1 MSAPPRGDVH
11 QTASHPGEPATDKP
25 LSSPDRV
32 VAAIING
39 IAMGRFVPGQRLLE
53 ADLTRSL
60 NISRG
65 PVREALKRLA
75 AERII
80 TLTRHR
86 GAHIRSLTRQEVDE
100 LMQVIEVLTGF
111 AAGLAARRIDEGG
124 NRAHF
129 IRAYER
135 LMACRYAGDGFAS
148 MESRDRFYGAM
159 LHIGHN
165 RELARLLPATQV
177 QLIRMQFQ
185 SYLHSAD
192 RERLFHEYESIGE
205 AILAGDAIQ
214 ADRFTRLHMDR
225 SRKIYLGLPDAA
237 FALDSGDNS

>member
-1 MSAPPRGDVH
+1 
-11 QTASHPGEPATDKP
+11 
-25 LSSPDRV
+25 
-32 VAAIING
+32 
-39 IAMGRFVPGQRLLE
+39 FVPGQRLLE

-111 AAGLAARRIDEGG
+111 AANLAARRIDEGG

-135 LMACRYAGDGFAS
+135 LMASRYAGDGYVS

-165 RELARLLPATQV
+165 RELA
-177 QLIRMQFQ
+177 
-185 SYLHSAD
+185 
-192 RERLFHEYESIGE
+192 
-205 AILAGDAIQ
+205 
-214 ADRFTRLHMDR
+214 
-225 SRKIYLGLPDAA
+225 
-237 FALDSGDNS
+237 